1 MNWFSKKN
9 KHSNTLPQ
17 APAHLELI
25 SIHIPKTAGTSFR
38 LMLKQE
44 YGEAGAVRLDIVDG
58 NIRLENQT
66 LDSLQLPPSVRAIHG
81 HMCFKDVQSAFDLSS
96 TPLITWLRHP
106 VDRVLSNYF
115 YLLDRMHDFIPK
127 ENHAVIPRMVRG
139 LEEFV
144 EAEPNQNRIAKFLD
158 GANPNDFAFIGVV
171 EQFEADIPRLAD
183 LMNWKNRS
191 IPKVNETRTERPKVS
206 EAMRAHIAALNARD
220 MEWYAQALSISKSG
234 KA

>member
-9 KHSNTLPQ
+9 KHSNTLSQ
-17 APAHLELI
+17 VPAHLELI

-44 YGEAGAVRLDIVDG
+44 YGEKGAVRLDLVDG
-58 NIRLENQT
+58 AIRLENET
-66 LDSLQLPPSVRAIHG
+66 LEKLILPPSVRAIHG
-81 HMCFKDVQSAFDLSS
+81 HMTFQDVRANFDLE
-96 TPLITWLRHP
+96 TIPLITWLRHP

-127 ENHAVIPRMVRG
+127 ENHAVIPRMVRS

-144 EAEPNQNRIAKFLD
+144 EAEPNQNRIAKFLN
-158 GANPNDFAFIGVV
+158 GATTNDFAFIGVV
-171 EQFEADIPRLAD
+171 EHFGADIPRLAD

-191 IPKVNETRTERPKVS
+191 IPKVNETRTERPTVS
-206 EAMRAHIAALNARD
+206 ETMRAHIAALNARD